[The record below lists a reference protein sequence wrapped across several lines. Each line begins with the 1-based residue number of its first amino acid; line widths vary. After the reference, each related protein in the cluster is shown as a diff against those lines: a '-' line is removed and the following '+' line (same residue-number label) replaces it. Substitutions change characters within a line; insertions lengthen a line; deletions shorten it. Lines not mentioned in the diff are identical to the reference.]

1 MIWRGQDKGHGPKW
15 PKPLSAHLFL
25 RDAARKSR
33 DVVSN
38 VLPVIAGDLAGTQA
52 HYGVLDCCVSAGVP

>member
-1 MIWRGQDKGHGPKW
+1 MIWGGQDKGHGPKW

-33 DVVSN
+33 DVDYT
-38 VLPVIAGDLAGTQA
+38 VLPMIAGDLAGTQP
-52 HYGVLDCCVSAGVP
+52 HYGVLGCCGGRRVP